1 MRLRGTVGVRVAHSV
16 FEQLDGNALLLDGFN
31 RRASIVRNTFRS
43 LGASAVALW
52 GYEHR
57 GLGTSGE
64 QPRHTVVAQNFC
76 FELGIYQKQSSCFF
90 QAVSAQS
97 NISENIFFN
106 GPRALV
112 NFNDNF
118 VRPFEL
124 FSREVVMT
132 LAATFSSIAA
142 ESLRVRPSGILL
154 TSLGAAGTS

>member
-124 FSREVVMT
+124 FSREW
-132 LAATFSSIAA
+132 L
-142 ESLRVRPSGILL
+142 
-154 TSLGAAGTS
+154 